1 MKKIFLLFLFLLPFT
16 ALSQTWADDSQLD
29 EIVNSKSAFGD
40 DESSIVII
48 EFWASF
54 NEANA
59 FADWDKLQDVQYVRV
74 DIAKAP
80 KFKKEW
86 KVRMAP
92 TIIIWKDGIE
102 KQYKAGLDLECP
114 VELAELQED
123 INEVKEASAF

>member
-1 MKKIFLLFLFLLPFT
+1 MKKFFLLFLFLLPIT
-16 ALSQTWADDSQLD
+16 ALSQEWADDSQLD
-29 EIVNSKSAFGD
+29 EIVNSKNAFGD

-59 FADWDKLQDVQYVRV
+59 FSDWDKLQDVQYFRV

-80 KFKKEW
+80 KYKKEW
-86 KVRMAP
+86 RVRMAP

-102 KQYKAGLDLECP
+102 KTYKAGLDLECP
-114 VELAELQED
+114 VDLQELQEHID
-123 INEVKEASAF
+123 ELKSASQF

>member
-1 MKKIFLLFLFLLPFT
+1 MKKIFLLFLFLLPLT

-59 FADWDKLQDVQYVRV
+59 FSDWDKLQDVQYVRV

-86 KVRMAP
+86 RVRMAP
-92 TIIIWKDGIE
+92 TIIIWRDGIE
-102 KQYKAGLDLECP
+102 KQYKAGLDLVCP
-114 VELAELQED
+114 VDLAELQED
-123 INEVKEASAF
+123 IDEVREASAF

>member
-1 MKKIFLLFLFLLPFT
+1 MKKFFLLFLLLLPIT
-16 ALSQTWADDSQLD
+16 ALSQEWANDNQLD

-40 DESSIVII
+40 DESSIIII

-59 FADWDKLQDVQYVRV
+59 FADWDKLSDVQYIRV

-80 KFKKEW
+80 KYKKEW
-86 KVRMAP
+86 RVRMAP

-102 KQYKAGLDLECP
+102 KTYKAGLDLECP
-114 VELAELQED
+114 VSLSELQED
-123 INEVKEASAF
+123 IKEVKEASAF

>member
-16 ALSQTWADDSQLD
+16 ALSQQWADDSQLE

-40 DESSIVII
+40 DESSIIII

-59 FADWDKLQDVQYVRV
+59 FSDWDKLQDVQYVRV

-86 KVRMAP
+86 RVRMAP

-102 KQYKAGLDLECP
+102 KQFKAGLDLVCP
-114 VELAELQED
+114 VDLPELQEY
-123 INEVKEASAF
+123 IEEVKEASAF